1 MSLGVDLELVVAA
14 VDEPVPGV
22 RSIRLAAPDG
32 RELPGFVPG
41 SHLLLDCGGR
51 VNAYSLT
58 SDGFCPREYA
68 VSVLLVENG
77 FGGSRWIHERL
88 APDDRVAARLPRSAF
103 PPVARARRHLLVAG
117 GIGVTPIVSHLRA
130 ARRRGHDVRV
140 LYTYRAGRGA
150 HADDVVELSDGRA
163 ELFTDRR
170 AFSTRVEEALAD
182 QPLGTH
188 LYVCGPAALTE
199 RVVGTAAALGWPAS
213 RIHTE
218 RFGTVALDPGDSFD
232 VVLTRTGGTLTVP
245 SGTSLLAAL
254 EDAGLDV
261 ASRCRQGV
269 CGECRIPVTAGR
281 PLHRDLFLSEEE
293 RSTGAWVM
301 PCVSRAD
308 GSGLEV
314 PL

>member
-1 MSLGVDLELVVAA
+1 MTGGLDLELVVVA

-58 SDGFCPREYA
+58 SAGLGPSEYA
-68 VSVLLVENG
+68 VSVLLVANG
-77 FGGSRWIHERL
+77 LGGSRWIHERL
-88 APDDRVAARLPRSAF
+88 APGDRLAARLPRSAF

-117 GIGVTPIVSHLRA
+117 GIGVTPIVAHLRA
-130 ARRRGHDVRV
+130 ARRRGHDAQV
-140 LYTYRAGRGA
+140 LYVHRPGRGA
-150 HADDVVELSDGRA
+150 HVDDVIGLSDGRA

-188 LYVCGPAALTE
+188 LYVCGPAALTDQ
-199 RVVGTAAALGWPAS
+199 VVATAAGLGWPAS

-218 RFGTVALDPGDSFD
+218 RFGAAVLEPGASFD
-232 VVLTRTGGTLTVP
+232 VVLARTGGTLTVP
-245 SGTSLLAAL
+245 GGTSLLEAL
-254 EDAGLDV
+254 ESAGLDV
-261 ASRCRQGV
+261 ASRCRHGV

-293 RSTGAWVM
+293 RSSGAWVM

-308 GSGLEV
+308 GSHLEV